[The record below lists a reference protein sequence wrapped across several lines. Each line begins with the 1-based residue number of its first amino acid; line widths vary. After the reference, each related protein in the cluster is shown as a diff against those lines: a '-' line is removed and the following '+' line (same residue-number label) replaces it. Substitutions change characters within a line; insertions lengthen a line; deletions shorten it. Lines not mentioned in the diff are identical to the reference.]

1 MTDQHA
7 LSAFNALAAQINANL
22 DAINARLDRMEARAA
37 EMEAIANPTL
47 RELLWNPEWPEPPPL
62 PDGKTRW
69 VYRGEDWS
77 GVTWAR
83 DREVR
88 YFASG
93 WNHTISF
100 SGYFP
105 HIEAV

>member
-1 MTDQHA
+1 MTDPHT
-7 LSAFNALAAQINANL
+7 LDAFNALAAQINAKL
-22 DAINARLDRMEARAA
+22 DSINDRLDRMETRAA

-47 RELLWNPEWPEPPPL
+47 RDLPWNHEWPEPPPL
-62 PDGKTRW
+62 PEGKSRW
-69 VYRGEDWS
+69 VYRGEDWC
-77 GVTWAR
+77 GITWAK
-83 DREVR
+83 DREIR

-93 WNHTISF
+93 WNRTISF